1 MQALWGLTSKLGLR
15 PLSYLGVY
23 YTDTYFQFSLSSHPG
38 VKGYVALTID
48 DGLCRNGAGES
59 MAAEVRALLQ
69 AEGATA
75 TFFLCSEYCE
85 GPELQAEANA
95 LIQDGHEF
103 ANHCTTDREF
113 ASQSAEEFE
122 ETLDKSL
129 DVLEGFV
136 GKGGVKWFR
145 APQGRYTSVHKAA
158 IEKRGMK
165 HALGDT
171 YCDDWVDDSDPSWI
185 ASTMLNQVRDGSI
198 MILHMPERT
207 YRSHCY
213 AALQKLLEG
222 LRQKNLQAVSLSR
235 LESLAMQQSIIT

>member
-1 MQALWGLTSKLGLR
+1 MQGFWGLTSKLGLR
-15 PLSYLGVY
+15 PLSYLSVY
-23 YTDTYFQFSLSSHPG
+23 YTDTLFQFSQSSHPG

-48 DGLCRNGAGES
+48 DGLCRNDAGES
-59 MAAEVRALLQ
+59 MAAEVRALLK

-85 GPELQAEANA
+85 GPELQAEARA
-95 LIQDGHEF
+95 LIEDGHEF

-122 ETLDKSL
+122 VTLDQSL
-129 DVLEGFV
+129 NVLEAFV
-136 GKGGVKWFR
+136 GKGEIKWFR

-165 HALGDT
+165 HVLGDT
-171 YCDDWVDDSDPSWI
+171 YCDDWVDDSNPGWI

-198 MILHMPERT
+198 IIVHMPEKS
-207 YRSHCY
+207 YRYHCY
-213 AALQKLLEG
+213 PALQKLLEG
-222 LRQKNLQAVSLSR
+222 LRQKNLQTVSLSR
-235 LESLAMQQSIIT
+235 LESLAMQQSSSA